1 MALDIKTLTFA
12 IGIIYIIQAIALHLL
27 SLVITNYKGVNLWA
41 LGTLLLAL
49 GFFSMAFRTYL
60 PFEKILILLGNA
72 FHVLGFI
79 FFVRGTKRFLGISD
93 KQLNLYLY
101 LFVFLLVTSYFT
113 FIDNNLNARTV
124 FYSAFVPPLLFYNSF
139 LMIKYG
145 KKDIRKTL
153 FFVSSIFILFSFMLL
168 FRSAYLLFVSPAQS
182 FYSPDFVQSFTF
194 MMAISLG
201 LLWTFGLII
210 IVNQRL
216 NHELAESKNHFEL
229 IFETIPD
236 AVTISESESGL
247 FINTNKGFS
256 QISGLSKDDIKGKT
270 VYDVNLWKNP
280 KERKR
285 AIKSI
290 QKSGASIINQEFV
303 FRKKDG
309 SEFTALVSATPI
321 VVNEKDSILFVIHD
335 ISVLKQKENEIASK
349 NHQLELVNA
358 EKDKFFSIIAHDLR
372 GPFSSIIGLAEVL
385 SDSTSDLPKE
395 KMNMLAHS
403 LHRTATST
411 YNLLDNL
418 LEWSRIQRGV
428 KAYFPQPVTIEKV
441 INHTIDGLKN
451 AADNKQ
457 IALNV
462 EFPLDVTIT
471 ADSQMLQTIIRNLV
485 LNAIKFTPKGGTVLL
500 SAKQKSNGKTL
511 FTVADTGIGM
521 SSEICSSLFSFDAKN
536 NRVGTNGEPSSGL
549 GLCLCK
555 EFVEEH
561 GGTLRVESEEGK
573 GSTFWFE
580 I

>member
-41 LGTLLLAL
+41 LGTMLLAL

-101 LFVFLLVTSYFT
+101 LFVFLLVISYFT

-153 FFVSSIFILFSFMLL
+153 VFVSSIFILFSFMLL
-168 FRSAYLLFVSPAQS
+168 FRSAYLLFVSPVQS

-236 AVTISESESGL
+236 AVTISESDSGL

-270 VYDVNLWKNP
+270 VYDVNLWKDP

-321 VVNEKDSILFVIHD
+321 VVNGKDSILFVIHD

-457 IALNV
+457 ITFNV
-462 EFPLDVTIT
+462 EFPFDVTIT

-485 LNAIKFTPKGGTVLL
+485 LNAIKFTPQGGTVLL
-500 SAKQKSNGKTL
+500 SAKQNSEGKIH

-521 SSEICSSLFSFDAKN
+521 SPEICSSLFSFDTKN

-561 GGTLRVESEEGK
+561 GGKLCVESEEGK

>member
-41 LGTLLLAL
+41 LGTMLLAL
-49 GFFSMAFRTYL
+49 GFFSMAFRAYL

-101 LFVFLLVTSYFT
+101 LFVFLLVISYFT

-153 FFVSSIFILFSFMLL
+153 FFVSSIFILFSIMLL
-168 FRSAYLLFVSPAQS
+168 FRSAYLLFVSPVQS

-216 NHELAESKNHFEL
+216 NCELIESRNHFEL

-270 VYDVNLWKNP
+270 VYDVNLWENP

-285 AIKSI
+285 AIQSI
-290 QKSGASIINQEFV
+290 QKNGASIINQEFV

-335 ISVLKQKENEIASK
+335 ISELKQKENEIASK

-372 GPFSSIIGLAEVL
+372 GPFSSIIGLSEVL

-457 IALNV
+457 ITFNV
-462 EFPLDVTIT
+462 EFPFDVTIT

-485 LNAIKFTPKGGTVLL
+485 LNAIKFTPQGGTVLL
-500 SAKQKSNGKTL
+500 SAKQNSEGKIH

-521 SSEICSSLFSFDAKN
+521 SPEICSSLFSFDTKN

-561 GGTLRVESEEGK
+561 GGKLCVESEEGK